1 MGSARIYVVQLREIL
16 KTLLFALVGLAIILL
31 LVYFFAPKDRASDPT
46 AGLYVPGT
54 YSAAIMVKEGPITV
68 DVVVTGNE
76 IVAVTLRNLTEAH
89 ETFYPLLRPAMAHIS
104 ADIIKTQGTDVI
116 IPDQFSVTG
125 ATLLS
130 AVRQA
135 LAQAVAEN

>member
-1 MGSARIYVVQLREIL
+1 MGSARIYVVQIREIL

-31 LVYFFAPKDRASDPT
+31 LIYFFAPKEKNAET
-46 AGLYVPGT
+46 AELYVPGT

-76 IVAVTLRNLTEAH
+76 IVSVKLRNLTEAH
-89 ETFYPLLRPAMAHIS
+89 ETFYPLLRPAMAQIS
-104 ADIIKTQGTDVI
+104 EDVIKAQGTDVT
-116 IPDQFSVTG
+116 IPDQYSVTG
-125 ATLLS
+125 TTLLT

-135 LAQAVAEN
+135 LAQAAAE

>member
-1 MGSARIYVVQLREIL
+1 MGSARIYVVRLREIL

-31 LVYFFAPKDRASDPT
+31 LVYFFAPKDKPT
-46 AGLYVPGT
+46 EISELYVPGT

-76 IVAVTLRNLTEAH
+76 IISVTLRNLTEAH
-89 ETFYPLLRPAMAHIS
+89 EAFYPLLKPAMAQIS
-104 ADIIKTQGTDVI
+104 EDIIKTQGTNVA

-125 ATLLS
+125 ATLLT
-130 AVRQA
+130 AVKQA
-135 LAQAVAEN
+135 LTQAVAD